1 MKKLTQAEEQ
11 IMQVLWSLKAGGYV
25 KDILELLDE
34 PKPHNNTVATLLK
47 ILVEKGIVGIK
58 NPNRNNLY
66 YPLVTK
72 STYSE
77 QSIKGLTARYFI
89 GSYSNVV
96 PFLVD
101 KKKMSIEDLELLLK
115 ALKSK
120 LICLLKIDGLIAKA
134 YCQKVFIAFN

>member
-1 MKKLTQAEEQ
+1 MTNNLVIIKKLTQAEEQ
-11 IMQVLWSLKAGGYV
+11 LMQVLWSLKAGGYV

-47 ILVEKGIVGIK
+47 ILVEKGFVGIK

-77 QSIKGLTARYFI
+77 QSIEELTERYFE
-89 GSYSNVV
+89 GSYSKVV
-96 PFLVD
+96 SFLLD
-101 KKKMSIEDLELLLK
+101 KKQMSIEDLELLLK
-115 ALKSK
+115 ELKNKKHSLRK
-120 LICLLKIDGLIAKA
+120 SRPL
-134 YCQKVFIAFN
+134 Y

>member
-11 IMQVLWSLKAGGYV
+11 LMQVLWSLKSGGYV

-47 ILVEKGIVGIK
+47 ILVEKGFVGIK

-77 QSIKGLTARYFI
+77 QSIEELTERYFE
-89 GSYSNVV
+89 GSYSKVV
-96 PFLVD
+96 SFLVD
-101 KKKMSIEDLELLLK
+101 KKQMSVEDLKLLLK
-115 ALKSK
+115 ELKNKKHSLRK
-120 LICLLKIDGLIAKA
+120 SRPL
-134 YCQKVFIAFN
+134 Y

>member
-1 MKKLTQAEEQ
+1 MTNNLVIMKKLTQAEEQ
-11 IMQVLWSLKAGGYV
+11 LMQVLWSLKSGGYV

-47 ILVEKGIVGIK
+47 ILVEKGFVGIK

-77 QSIKGLTARYFI
+77 QSIEELTERYFE

-96 PFLVD
+96 SFLVD
-101 KKKMSIEDLELLLK
+101 KKQMSIEDLELLLK
-115 ALKSK
+115 ELKNKKHSLRK
-120 LICLLKIDGLIAKA
+120 SRTL
-134 YCQKVFIAFN
+134 Y

>member
-1 MKKLTQAEEQ
+1 MTNNLVRMKKLTQAEEQ

-47 ILVEKGIVGIK
+47 ILVEKGFVGIK

-77 QSIKGLTARYFI
+77 QSIEGLTERYFE

-96 PFLVD
+96 SFLVD
-101 KKKMSIEDLELLLK
+101 KKQMSIEDLKLHLK
-115 ALKSK
+115 EIKK
-120 LICLLKIDGLIAKA
+120 QA
-134 YCQKVFIAFN
+134 YLPA

>member
-11 IMQVLWSLKAGGYV
+11 IMQALWSLKSGGYV
-25 KDILELLDE
+25 KDILELLDD

-47 ILVEKGIVGIK
+47 ILVDKGFVGIK

-77 QSIKGLTARYFI
+77 QSIEGLTERYFE

-96 PFLVD
+96 SFLVD
-101 KKKMSIEDLELLLK
+101 KKQMSIEDLELLIKKLK
-115 ALKSK
+115 NK
-120 LICLLKIDGLIAKA
+120 LICLLKLDE
-134 YCQKVFIAFN
+134 VFAQANSLLVFMAF

>member
-1 MKKLTQAEEQ
+1 MTNNLVIIKKLTQAEEQ
-11 IMQVLWSLKAGGYV
+11 LMQVLWSLKAGGYV

-47 ILVEKGIVGIK
+47 ILVEKGFVGIK

-77 QSIKGLTARYFI
+77 QSIEELTERYFE
-89 GSYSNVV
+89 GSYSKVV
-96 PFLVD
+96 SFLVD
-101 KKKMSIEDLELLLK
+101 KKQMSIEDLELLLK
-115 ALKSK
+115 ELKNKKHSLRK
-120 LICLLKIDGLIAKA
+120 SRPL
-134 YCQKVFIAFN
+134 Y